1 MANTI
6 INNMCYEY
14 ENSNIDDGAKRI
26 VITTAAKLIKSQI
39 KEKKLHHRLLPVN

>member
-1 MANTI
+1 
-6 INNMCYEY
+6 MCYEY

-39 KEKKLHHRLLPVN
+39 KEKKITSQTFTCQQKK